1 MVTVSHGFHRLI
13 IALIVVAF
21 AGVALTVGW
30 GLAGADSTGSD
41 SAGPQSPAQPCVQGI
56 WVYNPYVV
64 NCNLQRHGTRVL
76 GQAPDA
82 GALIAC
88 KDNKQC
94 LSLYINGGYGWY
106 PGAILTPSYH
116 P

>member
-1 MVTVSHGFHRLI
+1 MTAGRLRRAATGFAFVVTASTAGL
-13 IALIVVAF
+13 
-21 AGVALTVGW
+21 GVAS
-30 GLAGADSTGSD
+30 ADTEM
-41 SAGPQSPAQPCVQGI
+41 PRSPDQPCVPGI

-64 NCNLQRHGTRVL
+64 NCGLPPRGTRVI

-88 KDNKQC
+88 RGNKQC

-106 PGAILTPSYH
+106 PGATLTPSYH

>member
-1 MVTVSHGFHRLI
+1 MASLSKMRRR
-13 IALIVVAF
+13 AVA
-21 AGVALTVGW
+21 GLTVGSA
-30 GLAGADSTGSD
+30 AGAMCLGLGV
-41 SAGPQSPAQPCVQGI
+41 AEAEAPRSPQPCVPGI

-64 NCNLQRHGTRVL
+64 NCGLPPRGTRVL

-88 KDNKQC
+88 RGNKQC
-94 LSLYINGGYGWY
+94 LSLYVNGGYGWY
-106 PGAILTPSYH
+106 PGATLTPSYR

>member
-1 MVTVSHGFHRLI
+1 MTADGLRRRAATGFALLVTASTAGL
-13 IALIVVAF
+13 
-21 AGVALTVGW
+21 GVAS
-30 GLAGADSTGSD
+30 ADTE
-41 SAGPQSPAQPCVQGI
+41 APQSPDQPCVPGI

-64 NCNLQRHGTRVL
+64 NCGLPPRGTRVL

-88 KDNKQC
+88 RGNKQC
-94 LSLYINGGYGWY
+94 LSLYVNGGYGWY
-106 PGAILTPSYH
+106 PGATLTPSYR